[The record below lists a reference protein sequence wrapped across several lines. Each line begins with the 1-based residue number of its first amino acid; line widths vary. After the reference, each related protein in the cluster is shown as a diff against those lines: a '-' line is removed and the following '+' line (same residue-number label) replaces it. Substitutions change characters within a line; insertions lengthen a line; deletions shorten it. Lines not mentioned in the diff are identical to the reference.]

1 MSALEMTSTENA
13 ARVVRSFWIES
24 FDDCCV
30 ATVLGECGKASAA
43 VVNER
48 VSKNRSFEER
58 EIKTLRWALV
68 DLLGSKLNI
77 VFDDDELA
85 RWLYGRDL
93 SRLSVYG

>member
-13 ARVVRSFWIES
+13 AKVVRSFRIES

-30 ATVLGECGKASAA
+30 ATVLSEHGKVSAS

-58 EIKTLRWALV
+58 EIKALRWALV

-85 RWLYGRDL
+85 RWLYERDL